1 MSLVVLQESFDLAV
15 ELASSS
21 QGSKWPL
28 TSDQKLTLYSC
39 YKQVHVGDCTG
50 DRPSMFNPVAR
61 QKYDSWKAVNGMKK
75 EEAMTKYIQVVTEF
89 APQVSSSQ

>member
-1 MSLVVLQESFDLAV
+1 MSLDLQESFDIAV
-15 ELASSS
+15 QLASSP

-61 QKYDSWKAVNGMKK
+61 QKYDSWKAVSGLKKADAMKR
-75 EEAMTKYIQVVTEF
+75 YIQVVAEF
-89 APQVSSSQ
+89 APQVSSAQ